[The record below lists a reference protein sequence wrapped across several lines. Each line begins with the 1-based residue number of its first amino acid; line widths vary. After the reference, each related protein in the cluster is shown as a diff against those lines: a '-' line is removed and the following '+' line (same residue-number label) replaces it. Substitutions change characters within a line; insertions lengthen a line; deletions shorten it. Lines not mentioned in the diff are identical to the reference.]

1 MSMTRRDLLRGALAG
16 GALSFLPKDLDAA
29 LSQGDPAYA
38 GFNMGLQTYTLR
50 AYDFDQTLGHLKD
63 FGLKYAQFFGKQL
76 PITDDKSKIDAAK
89 EKLKAAGIQILSWG
103 VQGFTKRVEDTKRA
117 FEFAKAMGFSVYSA
131 APSADSFESLATLT
145 KEYGIKIAIHNH
157 GPDDKTYGR
166 LEQVQKAVEK
176 WPVEIGACVDTGHVL
191 RSGENP
197 VDWIRA
203 LGPRVH
209 DVHLKDFS
217 DAKTEHIL
225 GKGKLDIVGV
235 LKALKEVQFSGILA
249 VEYEL
254 NEKNPIAD
262 VKECLAAVREAAK
275 KL

>member
-1 MSMTRRDLLRGALAG
+1 MSMTRRDLLRGA
-16 GALSFLPKDLDAA
+16 GAAA
-29 LSQGDPAYA
+29 LLSALPRGLFAAGDPNYA
-38 GFNMGLQTYTLR
+38 DFNMGLQTYTLR
-50 AYDFDQTLGHLKD
+50 AFSFEETLAHLKD
-63 FGLKYAQFFGKQL
+63 LGLKYAQFFSKQL
-76 PITDDKSKIDAAK
+76 PITDDQSKIEAAK
-89 EKLKAAGIQILSWG
+89 QKLKDAGVQIMSWG
-103 VQGFTKRVEDTKRA
+103 VQGFSKDVEKTKKS

-131 APSADSFESLATLT
+131 NPSADSFESLATLT

-157 GPDDKTYGR
+157 GPGDKSYAH

-191 RSGENP
+191 RTGENP
-197 VDWIRA
+197 VDWIKA

-217 DAKTEHIL
+217 DANTEHVL
-225 GKGKLDIVGV
+225 GKGKLDILGV
-235 LKALKEVQFSGILA
+235 LQTLKEVKFSGILA

-262 VKECLAAVREAAK
+262 VKECLSAVREACK

>member
-1 MSMTRRDLLRGALAG
+1 MTMTRRDVLKGALAG
-16 GALSFLPKDLDAA
+16 AAFAA
-29 LSQGDPAYA
+29 LPGRLFAQEEYA
-38 GFNMGLQTYTLR
+38 GFKAGLQTYTLR
-50 AYDFDQTLGHLKD
+50 NFDLDQTLKYLNE
-63 FGLKYAQFFGKQL
+63 FGLKYGQFYSKHL
-76 PITDDKSKIDAAK
+76 PITDDKSKIEAAK
-89 EKLKAAGIQILSWG
+89 EKLKAAGITILSWG
-103 VQGFTKRVEDTKRA
+103 VQGFSKKVEDTKKA

-131 APSADSFESLATLT
+131 NPSADSFESLAALT

-197 VDWIRA
+197 VDWIKA

-217 DAKTEHIL
+217 DAKTEHVL
-225 GKGKLDIVGV
+225 GKGKLDVVGV
-235 LKALKEVQFSGILA
+235 LKALKDVKFSGILA

-254 NEKNPIAD
+254 NPKDPIAD
-262 VKECLAAVREAAK
+262 VKECLSVVREACK

>member
-1 MSMTRRDLLRGALAG
+1 MSITRRQLLRRAVAG
-16 GALSFLPKDLDAA
+16 GALSFLPRWLDAA
-29 LSQGDPAYA
+29 VLQGDPAYA

-76 PITDDKSKIDAAK
+76 PITDDRSKIEAAK

-103 VQGFTKRVEDTKRA
+103 VQGFTKKVEDTKRA

-131 APSADSFESLATLT
+131 NPSADSFESLAPLT

-191 RSGENP
+191 RTGENP
-197 VDWIRA
+197 VDWIKA

-235 LKALKEVQFSGILA
+235 LKALKEVRFSGILA

-262 VKECLAAVREAAK
+262 VRECLAAVREAAK